1 LVDLTVGTDG
11 GDGVSLAGGAAIGAG
26 SGRVAGLE
34 STEVG
39 ANEVTARFDS
49 DARGSRFSA
58 ARSAVPSSKNM
69 AAAMIRCLHS
79 LNAIPLTFDRQFC
92 TEVTVVSTV
101 ATTEMKA
108 SETRKAVLFS
118 V

>member
-1 LVDLTVGTDG
+1 
-11 GDGVSLAGGAAIGAG
+11 
-26 SGRVAGLE
+26 
-34 STEVG
+34 
-39 ANEVTARFDS
+39 
-49 DARGSRFSA
+49 
-58 ARSAVPSSKNM
+58 M